1 MPWSMKTERN
11 VAELADGDLGVEQI
25 ASKLKI
31 EPQAVIKIGRR
42 LGIYFPP
49 LKPKQN
55 GRRKARI

>member
-1 MPWSMKTERN
+1 MKMERN
-11 VAELADGDLGVEQI
+11 VAQLAGDDLGVEQI

-49 LKPKQN
+49 LKPKRN
-55 GRRKARI
+55 DRRKSR

>member
-1 MPWSMKTERN
+1 MPWSMKMERN
-11 VAELADGDLGVEQI
+11 VAQLAGGDLGVEQI

-49 LKPKQN
+49 PKPKRN
-55 GRRKARI
+55 DRRKSR